1 MKALNTNT
9 THTDM
14 KKYIL
19 MVLCMAC
26 TTNIMAQK
34 DLVIHKKDGT
44 ILRIPMDM
52 NPALDFWGKTQTKDN
67 DYVTVS
73 EISGKLI
80 SHDITVSTPEGSNY
94 NLWTYDECGVV
105 VSATPGVTI
114 ENGLKASLIDDE
126 YIKRHYQIEGDSL
139 DYETPYYYR
148 AYVCKYGLT
157 YYSEEK
163 SHIFYQDISSFI
175 GYTPEWDFEQ
185 SAYVMPT
192 DTAFKIGFKEFTGIE
207 CSDTSLV
214 VLKGEWK
221 AYLTQD
227 IAKELIAK
235 GGELKKCHEGD
246 LLYINEVGSDFFEA
260 LFTEGVFNIDI
271 PNSINY
277 ENDYTRNCET
287 PLPKVDCDES
297 WGIEGNAYWI
307 TTPTTNMVQPQI
319 AVNLPYALPGYSYKI
334 SVIFAPDTRAEAD
347 TLATRNKVRFNFF
360 GSDEYGLF
368 PSRGTSIYIPGTK
381 TRDFEPENALKC
393 DTIDINIEAESI
405 KRSMLQIVSNISSRL
420 IKEGKHSREIRI
432 AGIIV
437 ERKKKETTE

>member
-1 MKALNTNT
+1 
-9 THTDM
+9 M

-26 TTNIMAQK
+26 TTNLLAQK
-34 DLVIHKKDGT
+34 DMVVHKKDGT
-44 ILRIPMDM
+44 TLRIPTDVKHRVW
-52 NPALDFWGKTQTKDN
+52 FWGKNETSYG
-67 DYVTVS
+67 DYVFAS
-73 EISGKLI
+73 DISGYRDVHSLFLRLNSKYVN
-80 SHDITVSTPEGSNY
+80 TTNSTCGI
-94 NLWTYDECGVV
+94 LWSE
-105 VSATPGVTI
+105 TPGVNE
-114 ENGLKASLIDDE
+114 ENGKEAILTGTSTDNEMYVNNKPNDVV
-126 YIKRHYQIEGDSL
+126 HYKL
-139 DYETPYYYR
+139 DNSNDLSFDTPYYYR
-148 AYVCKYGLT
+148 AYVERYGKR

-163 SHIFYQDISSFI
+163 SHTFYQGISSFI

-192 DTAFKIGFKEFTGIE
+192 DTVFKIGFKEFTGIE

-287 PLPKVDCDES
+287 PLPKIDCDES
-297 WGIEGNAYWI
+297 WGIEGNAYW
-307 TTPTTNMVQPQI
+307 TTPPTTSMVNPQI

-360 GSDEYGLF
+360 GGDEYGLF
-368 PSRGTSIYIPGTK
+368 PSRGTSIYIPGTQ

-393 DTIDINIEAESI
+393 DTIDINIEAESV
-405 KRSMLQIVSNISSRL
+405 KYSMLQIVSNVSSSL
-420 IKEGKHSREIRI
+420 LKNGYSRENRI

-437 ERKKKETTE
+437 ERKKKEATE

>member
-139 DYETPYYYR
+139 DYDTEYFYR

-163 SHIFYQDISSFI
+163 SHIFYQDINSFI

-192 DTAFKIGFKEFTGIE
+192 DTAFKIGFEEFTGIE
-207 CSDTSLV
+207 CSDTSLA

-221 AYLTQD
+221 AYLTQN

-287 PLPKVDCDES
+287 PLPKVDCDDS

-307 TTPTTNMVQPQI
+307 TRPTTSMVNPQI

-360 GSDEYGLF
+360 GSDSSGKLA
-368 PSRGTSIYIPGTK
+368 SRGTTIYIPGTQK
-381 TRDFEPENALKC
+381 RDFEPENALKC
-393 DTIDINIEAESI
+393 DTIDINIEAESM
-405 KRSMLQIVSNISSRL
+405 KYSMLQIVTNVSSSL
-420 IKEGKHSREIRI
+420 LKKGYSRENRI

>member
-1 MKALNTNT
+1 
-9 THTDM
+9 M

-437 ERKKKETTE
+437 ERKKKEATE

>member
-1 MKALNTNT
+1 
-9 THTDM
+9 M

-19 MVLCMAC
+19 MAMCIVC
-26 TTNIMAQK
+26 TTNLLAQK
-34 DLVIHKKDGT
+34 DMVVHKKDGT
-44 ILRIPMDM
+44 ILRIPMEM

-73 EISGKLI
+73 EIRGKKN
-80 SHDITVSTPEGSNY
+80 SNEITVSTPEGSNY
-94 NLWTYDECGVV
+94 NLWTFEECGVV

-126 YIKRHYQIEGDSL
+126 YIKRHYQIEGNSL
-139 DYETPYYYR
+139 DYDTEYFYR

-192 DTAFKIGFKEFTGIE
+192 DTAFKIGFKVFTGIE
-207 CSDTSLV
+207 CSDTSLI

-235 GGELKKCHEGD
+235 GSELKKCHEGD

-437 ERKKKETTE
+437 ERKKKEATE

>member
-1 MKALNTNT
+1 
-9 THTDM
+9 M

-405 KRSMLQIVSNISSRL
+405 KRSMLQIASNVSSSL
-420 IKEGKHSREIRI
+420 IRAGKHSREIRI

>member
-1 MKALNTNT
+1 
-9 THTDM
+9 M

-73 EISGKLI
+73 EIRGRKDSNE
-80 SHDITVSTPEGSNY
+80 ITVSTPEGSNY
-94 NLWTYDECGVV
+94 ALWTYDECGVV

-114 ENGLKASLIDDE
+114 ENGLKASLIDNE
-126 YIKRHYQIEGDSL
+126 NYERHYQIEGDSL
-139 DYETPYYYR
+139 DYDTEYFYR

-207 CSDTSLV
+207 CSDTSLA
-214 VLKGEWK
+214 VLKDEWP

-277 ENDYTRNCET
+277 ENNYTKMCET

-307 TTPTTNMVQPQI
+307 TRPTTSTVNPQI

-347 TLATRNKVRFNFF
+347 TLATRNKVRFIFF

-368 PSRGTSIYIPGTK
+368 PSRGVNIYIPGTK

-393 DTIDINIEAESI
+393 DTIDINIEAESM
-405 KRSMLQIVSNISSRL
+405 KYSMLQIVSNVSSSL
-420 IKEGKHSREIRI
+420 LKKGYSRENRI

>member
-1 MKALNTNT
+1 
-9 THTDM
+9 M

-44 ILRIPMDM
+44 ILRIPMEM

-94 NLWTYDECGVV
+94 ALWTYDECGVV

-192 DTAFKIGFKEFTGIE
+192 DTAFKIGFEEFTGIE
-207 CSDTSLV
+207 CSDTSLT

-437 ERKKKETTE
+437 ERKKKEATE

>member
-1 MKALNTNT
+1 
-9 THTDM
+9 M

-19 MVLCMAC
+19 MAMCIVC
-26 TTNIMAQK
+26 TTNLLAQK
-34 DLVIHKKDGT
+34 DMVVHKKDGT
-44 ILRIPMDM
+44 ILRIPMEM

-73 EISGKLI
+73 EIRGKKN
-80 SHDITVSTPEGSNY
+80 SNEITVSTPEGSNY
-94 NLWTYDECGVV
+94 NLWTFEECGVV

-126 YIKRHYQIEGDSL
+126 YIKRHYQIEGNSL
-139 DYETPYYYR
+139 DYDTEYFYR

-192 DTAFKIGFKEFTGIE
+192 DTAFKIGFKVFTGIE
-207 CSDTSLV
+207 CSDTSLI

-235 GGELKKCHEGD
+235 GSELKKCHEGD

-368 PSRGTSIYIPGTK
+368 PSRGTTIYIPGTL

-405 KRSMLQIVSNISSRL
+405 KRSMLQIVSNVSSRL

-437 ERKKKETTE
+437 ERKKKEATE

>member
-1 MKALNTNT
+1 
-9 THTDM
+9 M

-26 TTNIMAQK
+26 TTNLLAQK
-34 DLVIHKKDGT
+34 DMVVHKKDGT

-73 EISGKLI
+73 EISGKKD
-80 SHDITVSTPEGSNY
+80 SHDITVSTPEESDY
-94 NLWTYDECGVV
+94 VLWSFDECGVV
-105 VSATPGVTI
+105 WSSAPGVTI

-139 DYETPYYYR
+139 DYDTEYFYR

-207 CSDTSLV
+207 CSDTSLA
-214 VLKGEWK
+214 VLKKEWP

-227 IAKELIAK
+227 KAKELIAK
-235 GGELKKCHEGD
+235 DGELKKCHEGD
-246 LLYINEVGSDFFEA
+246 LFYLNEADSDFFEA

-277 ENDYTRNCET
+277 ENNYTKNCVT

-307 TTPTTNMVQPQI
+307 TTPTTNLVQPQI

-347 TLATRNKVRFNFF
+347 SLATRNRVRFNFF
-360 GSDEYGLF
+360 GSDNSGKL
-368 PSRGTSIYIPGTK
+368 SSKGTTIYIPGTK

-393 DTIDINIEAESI
+393 DTIDINIEAESV
-405 KRSMLQIVSNISSRL
+405 KYSMLQILSNVSSSL
-420 IKEGKHSREIRI
+420 IRAGKHSRENRI

-437 ERKKKETTE
+437 ERKKKEATE